1 MSITAPIEQVS
12 QLQSRVWVRG
22 SALSLEEMLNLIK
35 EDVIGETGVEFLG
48 SDKDIIERVLHQ
60 NDEDRS
66 DEDNDDEDNLPVEI
80 MKPSEALEICTQME
94 RVCLEYTIP
103 SVPFTINLQ
112 TQVRKLQ
119 GHIHCLNDQSC
130 VQSLLDQFFAKPT
143 SKDFICLK
151 YYIQFPQVCFV
162 ITQS

>member
-1 MSITAPIEQVS
+1 MAIEHTKMDAAKVIEVIKELSAKRINPHPTIHSSLSHTPCLSLPQLERLEKVS

-60 NDEDRS
+60 NDEDSS

-80 MKPSEALEICTQME
+80 MKPSEALEICTQIK
-94 RVCLEYTIP
+94 RVCFEYAIP
-103 SVPFTINLQ
+103 SAPFTINLQ
-112 TQVRKLQ
+112 THVRKL
-119 GHIHCLNDQSC
+119 
-130 VQSLLDQFFAKPT
+130 
-143 SKDFICLK
+143 
-151 YYIQFPQVCFV
+151 
-162 ITQS
+162 